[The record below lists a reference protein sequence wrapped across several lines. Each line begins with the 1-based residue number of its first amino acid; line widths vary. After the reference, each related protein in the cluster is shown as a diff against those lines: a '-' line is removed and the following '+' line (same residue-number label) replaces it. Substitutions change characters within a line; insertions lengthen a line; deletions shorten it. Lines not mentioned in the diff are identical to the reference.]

1 MFASELHA
9 INRMVNR
16 QIVEREYDRRKKK
29 HTVKVMKM
37 IYEALFSP
45 SPHDELYKPSEL
57 LPGMTFYYLITAIV
71 VIVVLYLVLRYFGF
85 L

>member
-1 MFASELHA
+1 MAE
-9 INRMVNR
+9 
-16 QIVEREYDRRKKK
+16 EKKEPEK
-29 HTVKVMKM
+29 KEPDIIKVMKM
-37 IYEALFSP
+37 IYDALFSQ

-57 LPGMTFYYLITAIV
+57 IPRMTFYYLITVIV

>member
-1 MFASELHA
+1 MADEK
-9 INRMVNR
+9 
-16 QIVEREYDRRKKK
+16 EEPDKKE
-29 HTVKVMKM
+29 HTIIKVMEM
-37 IYEALFSP
+37 IREALFSP

-57 LPGMTFYYLITAIV
+57 IPGMTFYYFITVIV

>member
-1 MFASELHA
+1 ME
-9 INRMVNR
+9 
-16 QIVEREYDRRKKK
+16 
-29 HTVKVMKM
+29 M
-37 IYEALFSP
+37 IREALFSP

-57 LPGMTFYYLITAIV
+57 IPGMTFYYFITVIV